1 MKLFGYKIKVEL
13 VLFIVLL
20 YFVLSGYTICSC
32 SKVSGM
38 EAFQTLSSSL
48 VGTDV
53 NYRMGEG
60 VKGSWESKKLDDYP
74 DEESNIGGSVSM
86 NDTMFLLKKNR
97 GHPGHCPSTYSSS
110 TGCVGLTTE
119 QNDFLNKR
127 GGNRLY
133 GKY

>member
-1 MKLFGYKIKVEL
+1 MKLFGYKIKLEL

-20 YFVLSGYTICSC
+20 YLVLSGHVLCSC
-32 SKVSGM
+32 SKISGM
-38 EAFQTLSSSL
+38 EAFQTLSSGL

-53 NYRMGEG
+53 NYKMGDG

-74 DEESNIGGSVSM
+74 DEESNIGGSVAM

-97 GHPGHCPSTYSSS
+97 GHPDHCPSTYSSS
-110 TGCVGLTTE
+110 TGCIGLTTE
-119 QNDFLNKR
+119 QADFLDKR
-127 GGNRLY
+127 GGNRVY

>member
-20 YFVLSGYTICSC
+20 YFVLSGHTICSC
-32 SKVSGM
+32 SKISGM

-60 VKGSWESKKLDDYP
+60 VKGSWENKKLHDYP
-74 DEESNIGGSVSM
+74 DEETNIGGSVSV
-86 NDTMFLLKKNR
+86 NDSMFLLNKNK
-97 GHPGHCPSTYSSS
+97 GHPDNCPSTYSSS
-110 TGCVGLTTE
+110 TGCLGLTTE